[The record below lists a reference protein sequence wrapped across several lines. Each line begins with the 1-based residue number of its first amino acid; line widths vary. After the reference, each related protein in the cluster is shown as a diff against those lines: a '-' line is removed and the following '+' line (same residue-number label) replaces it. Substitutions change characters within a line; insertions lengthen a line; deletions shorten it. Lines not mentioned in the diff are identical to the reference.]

1 MIRIDRPIRSPG
13 LAVGETRGCCRCAV
27 GGEGGFR
34 IVAGV
39 GSEPDR
45 IPPNL
50 AATARVAGLKSPA
63 WAIDNDEDAGLF
75 SPAYFCAMRACL
87 LNLIP
92 FSLPFMAKPCSQ
104 ALGILRPR

>member
-1 MIRIDRPIRSPG
+1 MIRIDRPIRSPD
-13 LAVGETRGCCRCAV
+13 LAVDEIRDCCRCVV

-50 AATARVAGLKSPA
+50 AATARVG
-63 WAIDNDEDAGLF
+63 WAE
-75 SPAYFCAMRACL
+75 
-87 LNLIP
+87 
-92 FSLPFMAKPCSQ
+92 KPSM
-104 ALGILRPR
+104 GYR